1 MSKIKIGGRLRA
13 LREEKG
19 ISQRQVTRDT
29 GIIQKTLSSYENDK
43 NSPSLEALK
52 ILSEYY
58 KVSVDYLIYGDR
70 NNLGKENL
78 KYDRLIKYIYSESKL
93 DQKEISFI
101 EMFLERVIYIN
112 ENKEGF
118 RSFVKG
124 L

>member
-1 MSKIKIGGRLRA
+1 MSKIKIGGRLKA
-13 LREEKG
+13 LREEKR

-118 RSFVKG
+118 RSFVKD